1 LFSYSG
7 DELLHLSVSA
17 ARQFN
22 RFDKYPFR
30 AAHAFAQERQNG
42 AHAATLGRLSAARDA
57 LR

>member
-1 LFSYSG
+1 
-7 DELLHLSVSA
+7 LHLSVSA